1 MLAQLRSYSGHAW
14 VDWGWV
20 GDHLGEIGRA
30 LRSHV
35 TFTLMVVAIG
45 VLIALPLSLLS
56 ARNRVLRSVLLTVS
70 GVLYTIPSLAA
81 FALLIP
87 YTGLTSHATVLIP
100 LVSYTL
106 IILVRTTLAGLDGVP
121 DAAREAASGMGLSS
135 RQQLLRVE
143 LPLALPTVMAGLR
156 LATVST
162 VGLVTV
168 GAIVGQGGLGLLIR
182 DGLERDFRTLVVV
195 GAVLAVA
202 LAVVADIALAAVTR
216 LITPWSKRL

>member
-1 MLAQLRSYSGHAW
+1 VLAQLRSYDGHAW
-14 VDWGWV
+14 VDWAWV
-20 GDHLGEIGRA
+20 GDHLGVIRHA
-30 LRSHV
+30 LRSHLSL
-35 TFTLMVVAIG
+35 TFTVVALG
-45 VLIALPLSLLS
+45 VVISVPLSLLTF
-56 ARNRVLRSVLLTVS
+56 RRPLLRSLLLTVS
-70 GVLYTIPSLAA
+70 GVAYTIPSLAA

-87 YTGLTSHATVLIP
+87 YTGLTSRATVLIP

-121 DAAREAASGMGLSS
+121 EAAREAAQGMGFSP

-143 LPLALPTVMAGLR
+143 LPLALPTIMAGVR

-168 GAIVGQGGLGLLIR
+168 SAIVGQGGLGLLIR

-195 GAVLAVA
+195 GAVLAVL
-202 LAVVADIALAAVTR
+202 LAITADVALAALTR
-216 LITPWSKRL
+216 RLTPWRHR

>member
-1 MLAQLRSYSGHAW
+1 VLAQLRSYDGHAW
-14 VDWGWV
+14 VDWAWV
-20 GDHLGEIGRA
+20 GDHLGVIRHA
-30 LRSHV
+30 LRSHLSL
-35 TFTLMVVAIG
+35 TLTVVALG
-45 VLIALPLSLLS
+45 VVISVPLSLLTF
-56 ARNRVLRSVLLTVS
+56 RRPLLRSLLLTVS
-70 GVLYTIPSLAA
+70 GVAYTIPSLAA

-87 YTGLTSHATVLIP
+87 YTGLTSRATVLIP

-121 DAAREAASGMGLSS
+121 EAAREAAQGMGFSP

-143 LPLALPTVMAGLR
+143 LPLALPTIMAGVR

-168 GAIVGQGGLGLLIR
+168 SAIVGQGGLGLLIR

-195 GAVLAVA
+195 GAVLAVL
-202 LAVVADIALAAVTR
+202 LAITADVALAALTR
-216 LITPWSKRL
+216 RLTPWRHR